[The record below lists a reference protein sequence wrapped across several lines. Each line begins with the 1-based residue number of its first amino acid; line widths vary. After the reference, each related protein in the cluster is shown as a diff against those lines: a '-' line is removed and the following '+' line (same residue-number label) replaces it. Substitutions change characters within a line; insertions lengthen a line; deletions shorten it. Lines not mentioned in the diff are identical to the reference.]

1 MPALRK
7 RPDRGD
13 HYELDYTDVDGNRYR
28 IDTGTRDLKIGRIWL
43 QKVEELLSL
52 SKLGIIKKV
61 GRLTR
66 EVVAGQAA
74 PGTQERLRLDQFE
87 EKYLERGEHDLELA
101 EGTLELIKN
110 AFAAFRNSVG
120 NSHLDA
126 ITDENVRRW
135 KREMANLGRAKTTTA
150 IYQRALKTAFTRAV
164 KWKWAEENPFAE
176 VEIPSA
182 RKGEKPAKS
191 MTIEEVQLLLSVI
204 NDQRFKYYVQMLLY
218 SACRRNEIL
227 YLKREDIDLDQQIL
241 TVHVSKTHRTLQLPI
256 NKALLKVIEEM
267 KESGALPK
275 SGYLFTS
282 GSNRKSKTA
291 EPWHPSSATHWF
303 KEYLR
308 LAGLPE
314 HYSLHSTRHTFVT
327 HLRSKGI
334 PQDVIQRLCGHT
346 SPATTDIYDSS
357 TALFFRHFADMVDY
371 EPAAAEPP
379 KT

>member
-7 RPDRGD
+7 RPDRGNTL
-13 HYELDYTDVDGNRYR
+13 ELDYTDVDGHRYR
-28 IDTGTRDLKIGRIWL
+28 IDTGVRDPKIARIWL
-43 QKVEELLSL
+43 QKAEELLSL
-52 SKLGIIKKV
+52 ARLGVIKKV

-66 EVVAGQAA
+66 EVVTGQAA
-74 PGTQERLRLDQFE
+74 PGAQERLRLDE
-87 EKYLERGEHDLELA
+87 VEKRYLERGEHDLELA

-110 AFAAFRNSVG
+110 AFAAFRQAVG
-120 NSHLDA
+120 NSYLDA
-126 ITDENVRRW
+126 LTDEDVRRW

-191 MTIEEVQLLLSVI
+191 MTIEEVQRLLSVI
-204 NDQRFKYYVQMLLY
+204 DDRRFRYYVQMLLY

-227 YLKREDIDLDQQIL
+227 YLKREDIDLEQQIL
-241 TVHVSKTHRTLQLPI
+241 TVHVAKTHRTLQLPI

-267 KESGALPK
+267 QETGSLPE

-282 GSNRKSKTA
+282 ASNRKSKAA
-291 EPWHPSSATHWF
+291 EPWNPSSATHWF
-303 KEYLR
+303 KQYLR

-357 TALFFRHFADMVDY
+357 SALFFRKFADLVDY
-371 EPAAAEPP
+371 EPAEGEPP